1 MSVPPQTMPEV
12 LDKPQTVIEPAAVAA
27 QRLGERARLM
37 TLPNQITVLR
47 FGLSIVL
54 FVLLGLCDG
63 ASVADQQ
70 SLLLAGFVVFA
81 LGTVSDL
88 LDGWLAR
95 KLNSCSTFGRMMD
108 PFVDKVMVCGA
119 MVFLCGGTFYVD
131 GKSVTGFAPWMLA
144 VILAREFLVTGIR
157 AYSETQGV
165 NFEAT
170 AAGKAKMVLQ
180 TAVVL
185 WLLMSLAAWRRA
197 DGFLEDWAYTVGM
210 ALTVGTVAVTIWSG
224 LVYLERARRM
234 LRAE

>member
-1 MSVPPQTMPEV
+1 MPEV
-12 LDKPQTVIEPAAVAA
+12 LEKPPELLPAPDAV
-27 QRLGERARLM
+27 RRRERALL
-37 TLPNQITVLR
+37 TNLPNQITVLR

-54 FVLLGLCDG
+54 FVLLALCDG
-63 ASVADQQ
+63 ASPEVTRQ
-70 SLLLAGFVVFA
+70 LLYWSFLVFA

-119 MVFLCGGTFYVD
+119 MVFLCGGTFHQD

-144 VILAREFLVTGIR
+144 VILAREFLVTGVR
-157 AYSETQGV
+157 AYSETQGI

-170 AAGKAKMVLQ
+170 FAGKAKMVLQ

-185 WLLMSLAAWRRA
+185 WLLPALAAWRRP

-210 ALTVGTVAVTIWSG
+210 VLIVATVAVTVWSG
-224 LVYLERARRM
+224 LVYLERARRL